1 MGVALAMKLGILGGT
16 FDPVHNGHLAVAEQV
31 RTLLKLNE
39 VVFMPAGQPWLKGG
53 QNITPAEHRIKML
66 QLAIAGR
73 PFFRISAMEIERA
86 GPSYTVDTVTR
97 MKAQLGMEDELFFV
111 IGWDKLFE
119 LHLWKDLPRLLG
131 ACRLAAVPRPG
142 YSLPDLANL
151 EAAVPGAAGRVE
163 LLDKPF
169 IDVSASEIRRRV
181 AGALSISD
189 LVPRP
194 VAGYIRR
201 YELYTT

>member
-16 FDPVHNGHLAVAEQV
+16 FDPVHNGHLAIAEQV
-31 RTLLKLNE
+31 RAHLKLSE
-39 VVFMPAGQPWLKGG
+39 VVFVPAGQPLFKEGR
-53 QNITPAEHRIKML
+53 NITPAEHRIKML
-66 QLAIAGR
+66 QLAIAGK

-97 MKAQLGMEDELFFV
+97 MEAQLGTEDELFFI
-111 IGWDKLFE
+111 IGWDKLLE
-119 LHLWKDLPRLLG
+119 LHLWKDLPRLLR

-142 YSLPDLANL
+142 YSLPDLASL
-151 EAAVPGAAGRVE
+151 EAAVPGAVGRVE

-181 AGALSISD
+181 EGGLSISD
-189 LVPRP
+189 LVPRS
-194 VAGYIRR
+194 VAGYIKRH
-201 YELYTT
+201 ELYTA